1 MIRAKVKTTGADK
14 AMEVLRGLAGDMEQT
29 ASEIARRLADEG
41 FNVAYEILANHIYK
55 GETIESLEVIEE
67 YPGRYVLTAT
77 SGAIL
82 FMEFGAGAR
91 YGSGHPWA
99 GQFGMGPGTYPGQTH
114 AFNPRGWWFET
125 SDPNLI
131 VFIGENGKTYG
142 HSYGNAPHMP
152 FYQASARMRD
162 RILDIAREVLER
174 DRH

>member
-82 FMEFGAGAR
+82 FMEFGAGE
-91 YGSGHPWA
+91 
-99 GQFGMGPGTYPGQTH
+99 GTAAVIHGRASLEWGLVLIRDRPMHLTRVDGGLRRAT
-114 AFNPRGWWFET
+114 RT
-125 SDPNLI
+125 SL
-131 VFIGENGKTYG
+131 
-142 HSYGNAPHMP
+142 SL
-152 FYQASARMRD
+152 SARTGKLTDTATATR
-162 RILDIAREVLER
+162 RICRFTRQAQGCATEF
-174 DRH
+174 